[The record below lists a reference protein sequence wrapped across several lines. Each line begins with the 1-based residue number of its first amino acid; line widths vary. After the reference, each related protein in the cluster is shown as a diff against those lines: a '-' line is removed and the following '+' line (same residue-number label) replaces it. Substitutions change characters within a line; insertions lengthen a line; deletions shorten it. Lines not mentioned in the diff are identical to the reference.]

1 VSPVSTSDVTPLLID
16 RPRAEDWLRTGSCR
30 CPGQRHLRAVGQ
42 QPILRQEE
50 LRDPKKGQSV
60 SHPDSVD
67 IWIITLSNEPV
78 AQRLRRAEQVERNRD
93 VVLTAA
99 RHVFLTKGY
108 TGATLEAVASEAG
121 FSTGVVYSQ
130 FGSKADLFL
139 ALLERRIDERADQN
153 ERVAAEMP
161 GAEGLRELMRVAGRD
176 SAADQGW
183 ARLLVEF
190 RMVAARDPHLNAR
203 YAALHRE
210 TRERLTS
217 VLRRLHDGASLEPVL
232 PVESMAE
239 FILAV
244 GVGTTVERAADP
256 AALADEDLMVIL
268 PRALGLPD
276 VQRAAR
282 AASAPTN

>member
-1 VSPVSTSDVTPLLID
+1 M
-16 RPRAEDWLRTGSCR
+16 AE
-30 CPGQRHLRAVGQ
+30 
-42 QPILRQEE
+42 
-50 LRDPKKGQSV
+50 
-60 SHPDSVD
+60 
-67 IWIITLSNEPV
+67 
-78 AQRLRRAEQVERNRD
+78 RLRRAEQVERNRD

-99 RHVFLTKGY
+99 RHVFLSRGY

-139 ALLERRIDERADQN
+139 ALLERRIDERAEQN
-153 ERVAAEMP
+153 ERVTAEMP
-161 GAEGLRELMRVAGRD
+161 GAEGLRELMRAAGRD

-190 RMVAARDPHLNAR
+190 RMVAARDTHLNAR
-203 YAALHRE
+203 YAALHRQ
-210 TRERLTS
+210 TRERLAS
-217 VLRRLHDGASLEPVL
+217 VLRRLHDGASLVPAL

-244 GVGTTVERAADP
+244 GVGTTVERAVDS
-256 AALADEDLMVIL
+256 AALADEDLLVIL

-276 VQRAAR
+276 VERAAR

>member
-1 VSPVSTSDVTPLLID
+1 M
-16 RPRAEDWLRTGSCR
+16 AG
-30 CPGQRHLRAVGQ
+30 
-42 QPILRQEE
+42 
-50 LRDPKKGQSV
+50 
-60 SHPDSVD
+60 
-67 IWIITLSNEPV
+67 
-78 AQRLRRAEQVERNRD
+78 RLRRAEQVERNRD

-99 RHVFLTKGY
+99 RHVFLSRGY

-139 ALLERRIDERADQN
+139 ALLERRIDERAEQN
-153 ERVAAEMP
+153 ERVTAEMP
-161 GAEGLRELMRVAGRD
+161 GAEGLRELMRAAGRD

-190 RMVAARDPHLNAR
+190 RMVAARDTHLNAR
-203 YAALHRE
+203 YAALHRQ
-210 TRERLTS
+210 TRERLAS
-217 VLRRLHDGASLEPVL
+217 VLRRLHDGASLVPAL

-244 GVGTTVERAADP
+244 GVGTTVERAVDS
-256 AALADEDLMVIL
+256 AALADEDLLVIL

-276 VQRAAR
+276 VERAAR

>member
-1 VSPVSTSDVTPLLID
+1 M
-16 RPRAEDWLRTGSCR
+16 AE
-30 CPGQRHLRAVGQ
+30 
-42 QPILRQEE
+42 
-50 LRDPKKGQSV
+50 
-60 SHPDSVD
+60 
-67 IWIITLSNEPV
+67 
-78 AQRLRRAEQVERNRD
+78 RLRRAEQVERNRD

-99 RHVFLTKGY
+99 RHVFLSRGY

-139 ALLERRIDERADQN
+139 ALLERRIDERAEQN
-153 ERVAAEMP
+153 ERVTAEMP
-161 GAEGLRELMRVAGRD
+161 GAEGLRELMRAAGRD

-190 RMVAARDPHLNAR
+190 RMVAARDTHLNAR
-203 YAALHRE
+203 YAALHRQ
-210 TRERLTS
+210 TRERLAS
-217 VLRRLHDGASLEPVL
+217 VLRRLHDGASLVPAL

-244 GVGTTVERAADP
+244 GVGTTVERAVDS
-256 AALADEDLMVIL
+256 AALTDEDLLVIL

-276 VQRAAR
+276 VERAAR

>member
-1 VSPVSTSDVTPLLID
+1 M
-16 RPRAEDWLRTGSCR
+16 AE
-30 CPGQRHLRAVGQ
+30 
-42 QPILRQEE
+42 
-50 LRDPKKGQSV
+50 
-60 SHPDSVD
+60 
-67 IWIITLSNEPV
+67 
-78 AQRLRRAEQVERNRD
+78 RLRRAEQVERNRD

-99 RHVFLTKGY
+99 RHVFLSRGY

-139 ALLERRIDERADQN
+139 ALLERRIDERAEQN
-153 ERVAAEMP
+153 ERVTAEMP
-161 GAEGLRELMRVAGRD
+161 GAEGLRELMRAAGRD

-190 RMVAARDPHLNAR
+190 RMVAARDTHLNAR
-203 YAALHRE
+203 YAALHRQ
-210 TRERLTS
+210 TRERLAS
-217 VLRRLHDGASLEPVL
+217 VLRRLHDGASLVPAL

-244 GVGTTVERAADP
+244 GVGTTVERAVDS
-256 AALADEDLMVIL
+256 AALADEDLLVIL

-276 VQRAAR
+276 VERAAR
-282 AASAPTN
+282 AASAPTS

>member
-1 VSPVSTSDVTPLLID
+1 MEPM
-16 RPRAEDWLRTGSCR
+16 AE
-30 CPGQRHLRAVGQ
+30 
-42 QPILRQEE
+42 
-50 LRDPKKGQSV
+50 
-60 SHPDSVD
+60 
-67 IWIITLSNEPV
+67 
-78 AQRLRRAEQVERNRD
+78 RLRRAEQVERNRD

-99 RHVFLTKGY
+99 RHVFLSRGY

-139 ALLERRIDERADQN
+139 ALLERRIDERAEQN
-153 ERVAAEMP
+153 ERVTAEMP
-161 GAEGLRELMRVAGRD
+161 GAEGLRELMRAAGRD

-203 YAALHRE
+203 YAALHRQ
-210 TRERLTS
+210 TRERLAS
-217 VLRRLHDGASLEPVL
+217 VLRRLYDGASLVPVL

-244 GVGTTVERAADP
+244 GVGTTVERAVDS
-256 AALADEDLMVIL
+256 AALADEDLLVIL

-276 VQRAAR
+276 VERAAR
-282 AASAPTN
+282 AAGAPTN

>member
-1 VSPVSTSDVTPLLID
+1 
-16 RPRAEDWLRTGSCR
+16 
-30 CPGQRHLRAVGQ
+30 
-42 QPILRQEE
+42 
-50 LRDPKKGQSV
+50 
-60 SHPDSVD
+60 
-67 IWIITLSNEPV
+67 
-78 AQRLRRAEQVERNRD
+78 VERNRD

-99 RHVFLTKGY
+99 RHVFLSRGY

-139 ALLERRIDERADQN
+139 ALLERRIDERAEQN
-153 ERVAAEMP
+153 ERVTAEMP
-161 GAEGLRELMRVAGRD
+161 GAEGLRELMRAAGRD

-203 YAALHRE
+203 YAALHRQ
-210 TRERLTS
+210 TRERLAS
-217 VLRRLHDGASLEPVL
+217 VLRRLYDGASLVPVL

-244 GVGTTVERAADP
+244 GVGTTVERAVDS
-256 AALADEDLMVIL
+256 AALADEDLLVIL

-276 VQRAAR
+276 VERAAR

>member
-1 VSPVSTSDVTPLLID
+1 MAD
-16 RPRAEDWLRTGSCR
+16 
-30 CPGQRHLRAVGQ
+30 
-42 QPILRQEE
+42 
-50 LRDPKKGQSV
+50 
-60 SHPDSVD
+60 
-67 IWIITLSNEPV
+67 
-78 AQRLRRAEQVERNRD
+78 RLRRAEQVERNRD

-99 RHVFLTKGY
+99 RHVFLSRGY

-139 ALLERRIDERADQN
+139 ALLERRIDERAEQN
-153 ERVAAEMP
+153 ERVTAEMP
-161 GAEGLRELMRVAGRD
+161 GAEGLRELMWAAGRD

-203 YAALHRE
+203 YAALHSQ
-210 TRERLTS
+210 TRERLAS
-217 VLRRLHDGASLEPVL
+217 VLRRLHDGASLVPAL

-244 GVGTTVERAADP
+244 GVGTTVERAVDS
-256 AALADEDLMVIL
+256 AALADEDLLAIL

-276 VQRAAR
+276 VERAR

>member
-1 VSPVSTSDVTPLLID
+1 MEPM
-16 RPRAEDWLRTGSCR
+16 AE
-30 CPGQRHLRAVGQ
+30 
-42 QPILRQEE
+42 
-50 LRDPKKGQSV
+50 
-60 SHPDSVD
+60 
-67 IWIITLSNEPV
+67 
-78 AQRLRRAEQVERNRD
+78 RLRRAEQVERNRD

-99 RHVFLTKGY
+99 RHVFLSRGY

-139 ALLERRIDERADQN
+139 ALLERRIDERAEQN
-153 ERVAAEMP
+153 ERVTAAMP
-161 GAEGLRELMRVAGRD
+161 GAEGLRELMRAAGRD

-203 YAALHRE
+203 YAALHRQ
-210 TRERLTS
+210 TRERLAS
-217 VLRRLHDGASLEPVL
+217 VLRRLYDGASLVPVL

-244 GVGTTVERAADP
+244 GVGTTVERAVDS
-256 AALADEDLMVIL
+256 AALADEDLLVIL

-276 VQRAAR
+276 VERAAR
-282 AASAPTN
+282 AAGAPTN